1 MRHFIPPQLITL
13 IIKVFL
19 SVILKN
25 AINPNQGGFKMADC
39 IFCKIAAGE
48 IPSQIVYEDAQVV
61 AFKDLSPKAPVHV
74 LIVPKKHVQS
84 VAHFQAEDK
93 ELAAHIFVDVVPKL
107 AAELGVAEGGFRLVL
122 NTGDD
127 GGQTVHH
134 LHVHLLG
141 GRKMTWPPG

>member
-1 MRHFIPPQLITL
+1 M
-13 IIKVFL
+13 
-19 SVILKN
+19 S
-25 AINPNQGGFKMADC
+25 DC

-48 IPSQIVYEDAQVV
+48 IPAQKVYEDDSVV

-74 LIVPKKHVQS
+74 LIVPKKHIQS
-84 VAHFQAEDK
+84 VAHFEAEDK

-107 AAELGVAEGGFRLVL
+107 AANLGVADNGFRIVV

-127 GGQTVHH
+127 GGQTVNH

>member
-1 MRHFIPPQLITL
+1 
-13 IIKVFL
+13 
-19 SVILKN
+19 
-25 AINPNQGGFKMADC
+25 MADC
-39 IFCKIAAGE
+39 IFCKIVAGE
-48 IPSQIVYEDAQVV
+48 VPSQKVYEDDSVI

-74 LIVPKKHVQS
+74 LIVPKKHIQS

-107 AAELGVAEGGFRLVL
+107 AAELGVADAGFRLVI

-127 GGQTVHH
+127 GGQTVGH

>member
-1 MRHFIPPQLITL
+1 M
-13 IIKVFL
+13 
-19 SVILKN
+19 S
-25 AINPNQGGFKMADC
+25 DC

-48 IPSQIVYEDAQVV
+48 IPAQKIFEDDFVV
-61 AFKDLSPKAPVHV
+61 AFRDLNPQAPVHV
-74 LIVPKKHVQS
+74 LIIPKKHVAS
-84 VAHFQAEDK
+84 VKNLTDDDK
-93 ELAAHIFVDVVPKL
+93 NLVAHIFVDVAKKI
-107 AAELGVAEGGFRLVL
+107 AAELGIADGGFRLVI

>member
-1 MRHFIPPQLITL
+1 MT
-13 IIKVFL
+13 
-19 SVILKN
+19 
-25 AINPNQGGFKMADC
+25 DC
-39 IFCKIAAGE
+39 IFCKIARGE

-107 AAELGVAEGGFRLVL
+107 AAELGVADGGFRLVL
-122 NTGDD
+122 NTGSD

>member
-1 MRHFIPPQLITL
+1 
-13 IIKVFL
+13 
-19 SVILKN
+19 
-25 AINPNQGGFKMADC
+25 MADC

-48 IPSQIVYEDAQVV
+48 IPSQKVYEDESVV

-74 LIVPKKHVQS
+74 LIVPKKHIQS
-84 VAHFQAEDK
+84 IAHFQAEDK

-107 AAELGVAEGGFRLVL
+107 ANKLGIADGGFRVVM

>member
-1 MRHFIPPQLITL
+1 M
-13 IIKVFL
+13 
-19 SVILKN
+19 S
-25 AINPNQGGFKMADC
+25 DC

-48 IPSQIVYEDAQVV
+48 IPAQKVFEDDSVI

-74 LIVPKKHVQS
+74 LIVPKKHVAN
-84 VAHFQAEDK
+84 VAEFQAEDK
-93 ELAAHIFVDVVPKL
+93 DLAAHIFVDVVPKL
-107 AAELGVAEGGFRLVL
+107 AADLGVADAGFRLVI

>member
-1 MRHFIPPQLITL
+1 MT
-13 IIKVFL
+13 
-19 SVILKN
+19 N
-25 AINPNQGGFKMADC
+25 C
-39 IFCKIAAGE
+39 IFCKITRGE
-48 IPSQIVYEDAQVV
+48 IPSQIVYEDASVV
-61 AFKDLSPKAPVHV
+61 AFKDLSPQAPVHV
-74 LIVPKKHVQS
+74 LIVPKKHIQS

-107 AAELGVAEGGFRLVL
+107 AAQLGVTDGGFRVVL

>member
-1 MRHFIPPQLITL
+1 
-13 IIKVFL
+13 
-19 SVILKN
+19 
-25 AINPNQGGFKMADC
+25 MADC

-48 IPSQIVYEDAQVV
+48 IPSQKVYEDESVV

-74 LIVPKKHVQS
+74 LIVPKKHIQS
-84 VAHFQAEDK
+84 IAHFQAEDK
-93 ELAAHIFVDVVPKL
+93 ELTAHIFVDVVPKL
-107 AAELGVAEGGFRLVL
+107 ANELGIAEGGFRVVM

>member
-1 MRHFIPPQLITL
+1 
-13 IIKVFL
+13 
-19 SVILKN
+19 
-25 AINPNQGGFKMADC
+25 MADC
-39 IFCKIAAGE
+39 IFCKIARGE

-107 AAELGVAEGGFRLVL
+107 AAELGISDGGFRIVL
-122 NTGDD
+122 NTGED
-127 GGQTVHH
+127 GGQTVNH

>member
-1 MRHFIPPQLITL
+1 
-13 IIKVFL
+13 
-19 SVILKN
+19 
-25 AINPNQGGFKMADC
+25 MADC

-48 IPSQIVYEDAQVV
+48 VPSQKVYEDDSVI

-74 LIVPKKHVQS
+74 LIVPKKHIQS

-93 ELAAHIFVDVVPKL
+93 ELAAHIFVEVVPKL
-107 AAELGVAEGGFRLVL
+107 AAELGVADAGFRLVI

-127 GGQTVHH
+127 GGQTVGH

>member
-1 MRHFIPPQLITL
+1 MNDC
-13 IIKVFL
+13 VFC
-19 SVILKN
+19 
-25 AINPNQGGFKMADC
+25 G
-39 IFCKIAAGE
+39 IAAGQ
-48 IPSQIVYEDAQVV
+48 IPSQKVFEDDSVI

-74 LIVPKKHVQS
+74 LIVPKKHIQS
-84 VAHFQAEDK
+84 VAQFQSEDK

-107 AAELGVAEGGFRLVL
+107 AAELGISDGGFRLVV

-127 GGQTVHH
+127 GGQTVNH